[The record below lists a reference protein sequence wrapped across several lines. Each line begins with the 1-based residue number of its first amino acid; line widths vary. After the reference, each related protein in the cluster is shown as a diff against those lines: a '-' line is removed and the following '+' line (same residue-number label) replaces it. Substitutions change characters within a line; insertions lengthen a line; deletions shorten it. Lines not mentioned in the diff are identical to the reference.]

1 MSKTTLAT
9 TGAKEAFKNAISIG
23 QKYAAEL
30 AESEEFFKP
39 IVMAMAIQEL
49 KQALTPEAIA
59 AVHELEG
66 TALGFKTDKFDGKYG
81 DETIRMCVIEAMLR
95 GVSIVGNQFN
105 VIKGNFYIAR
115 NGWEAKLRKAGC
127 TQIVPTI
134 GKPEDV
140 LLGTPNDK
148 GNRQI
153 TATFAAQAT
162 CVKDGKRY
170 PASAVAADGIDGR
183 IEVSAFGKDLQ
194 ACIDGLKGK
203 AEARILK
210 KLFFLACDA
219 TELDD
224 DEATVI
230 VVEPS
235 PAERIEQAPVV
246 QEPPMP
252 STQRAAK
259 FPREGE
265 NAGRGDQDRLPRR
278 FDHGAE
284 RLAAE
289 DAGAFSKD
297 VSAGEVQ
304 RDQCGDRRHGLGPRR
319 VSPEAGRAGSQ
330 AGPHVCRVCGE

>member
-140 LLGTPNDK
+140 LLGTPNQKD
-148 GNRQI
+148 NRQI

-170 PASAVAADGIDGR
+170 AVSASVADGIDGR
-183 IEVSAFGKDLQ
+183 IEVSAFGKDIQ

-252 STQRAAK
+252 STQRAHEASL
-259 FPREGE
+259 
-265 NAGRGDQDRLPRR
+265 DRLRKIL
-278 FDHGAE
+278 AE
-284 RLAAE
+284 APDKLAFVENFWKAITDATTEEHLVEAGNALAAMKAE
-289 DAGAFSKD
+289 YSSQVLSLIRPFYQARQTELKGA
-297 VSAGEVQ
+297 ANG
-304 RDQCGDRRHGLGPRR
+304 
-319 VSPEAGRAGSQ
+319 
-330 AGPHVCRVCGE
+330 

>member
-1 MSKTTLAT
+1 MSKTTLTT

-23 QKYAAEL
+23 QKYAGEL

-49 KQALTPEAIA
+49 RQALTPEAIA

-66 TALGFKTDKFDGKYG
+66 TALGFKTDKYDGKYP
-81 DETIRMCVIEAMLR
+81 DDTIRMCVIEAMLR

-134 GKPEDV
+134 GKPEEV
-140 LLGTPNDK
+140 LLGTPNQKD
-148 GNRQI
+148 NRQI

-162 CVKDGKRY
+162 CMKDGKRY
-170 PASAVAADGIDGR
+170 AVSASVADGVDGR

-203 AEARILK
+203 SEARILK
-210 KLFFLACDA
+210 KLYFLACDA

-224 DEATVI
+224 DESHVI
-230 VVEPS
+230 VVES
-235 PAERIEQAPVV
+235 ASERIEVTPAAVASEPTDEQALGKAGFDGWIKRAQTRITDAEQLHAVNEYWDAIKAANNKNELRV
-246 QEPPMP
+246 LH
-252 STQRAAK
+252 SDLKNTQVKPLGKNNVDELCR
-259 FPREGE
+259 FIVFTQGS
-265 NAGRGDQDRLPRR
+265 LP
-278 FDHGAE
+278 E
-284 RLAAE
+284 
-289 DAGAFSKD
+289 S
-297 VSAGEVQ
+297 
-304 RDQCGDRRHGLGPRR
+304 
-319 VSPEAGRAGSQ
+319 EASEA
-330 AGPHVCRVCGE
+330 

>member
-23 QKYAAEL
+23 QKYAGEL

-49 KQALTPEAIA
+49 RQALTPEAIA

-66 TALGFKTDKFDGKYG
+66 TALGFKTDKLDGKYP
-81 DETIRMCVIEAMLR
+81 DDTIRMCVIEAMLR

-134 GKPEDV
+134 GRPEDV
-140 LLGTPNDK
+140 LQGAMNERGTS
-148 GNRQI
+148 RQI

-162 CVKDGKRY
+162 CVKDGKRHSV
-170 PASAVAADGIDGR
+170 SACVSDGIDGR
-183 IEVSAFGKDLQ
+183 IEVSAFGKDMQ

-224 DEATVI
+224 DEANVI
-230 VVEPS
+230 VIEPQQ
-235 PAERIEQAPVV
+235 ERIEQASVV
-246 QEPPMP
+246 EPEPQP
-252 STQRAAK
+252 S
-259 FPREGE
+259 
-265 NAGRGDQDRLPRR
+265 
-278 FDHGAE
+278 
-284 RLAAE
+284 AAE
-289 DAGAFSKD
+289 QHAGDYDRCIKMLSSDPSAASVFQDIWKTVADCKTLEELDAIAKDSATLFRTFSKD
-297 VSAGEVQ
+297 VQGKIKAFST
-304 RDQCGDRRHGLGPRR
+304 DRRKELT
-319 VSPEAGRAGSQ
+319 EAAK
-330 AGPHVCRVCGE
+330 P

>member
-49 KQALTPEAIA
+49 KQALTPEAVA

-140 LLGTPNDK
+140 LLGTPNQKD
-148 GNRQI
+148 NRQI

-170 PASAVAADGIDGR
+170 AVSASVADGIDGR
-183 IEVSAFGKDLQ
+183 IEVSAFGKDIQ

-203 AEARILK
+203 AEARIIK

-252 STQRAAK
+252 STQRAHEASL
-259 FPREGE
+259 
-265 NAGRGDQDRLPRR
+265 DRLRKIL
-278 FDHGAE
+278 AE
-284 RLAAE
+284 APDKLAFVENVWKAITDATTEEHLVEAGNALAAMKQE
-289 DAGAFSKD
+289 YSSQVLSLIRPFYQARQTELKGA
-297 VSAGEVQ
+297 ANG
-304 RDQCGDRRHGLGPRR
+304 
-319 VSPEAGRAGSQ
+319 
-330 AGPHVCRVCGE
+330 

>member
-140 LLGTPNDK
+140 LMGTPNQKD
-148 GNRQI
+148 NRQI

-170 PASAVAADGIDGR
+170 AVSASVSDGIDGR
-183 IEVSAFGKDLQ
+183 IEVSAFGKDIQ

-252 STQRAAK
+252 STQRAHEASL
-259 FPREGE
+259 
-265 NAGRGDQDRLPRR
+265 DRLRKIL
-278 FDHGAE
+278 AE
-284 RLAAE
+284 APDKLAFVENVWKAITDATTEEHLVEAGNALAAMKQE
-289 DAGAFSKD
+289 YSSQVLSLIRPFYQARQTELKGA
-297 VSAGEVQ
+297 ANG
-304 RDQCGDRRHGLGPRR
+304 
-319 VSPEAGRAGSQ
+319 
-330 AGPHVCRVCGE
+330 